1 MAVDRIGDGL
11 ALRSKGDIVSYDGTA
26 NIAINV
32 GTDGQV
38 LQAQSST
45 ASGITWGAL
54 PGGDTQQYIRISGD
68 TNGGTPTSVTI
79 SSIPSTYKHL
89 RLIISANLN
98 SSSQEIFIRFNSDT
112 ASNYAWGETKGTNG
126 TATWNGGSSDSVMY
140 TGGGKLFASFEHS
153 YIIMDLYHYANTN
166 FYKTAF
172 FSSDE
177 SVTNSAGGGGEI
189 NKNVGI
195 WKSTS
200 AVSSITFLV
209 TSDSFDSYS
218 YALYGVND

>member
-45 ASGITWGAL
+45 ASGLTWGAL
-54 PGGDTQQYIRISGD
+54 PTGDTQQYIRISGD
-68 TNGGTPTSVTI
+68 TNAGSPTSVTI

-89 RLIISANLN
+89 RLIISANLY
-98 SSSQEIFIRFNSDT
+98 STSQEIYIRLNSDT
-112 ASNYAWGETKGTNG
+112 ASNYAYGETKATNA
-126 TATWNGGSSDSVMY
+126 TLTWNGASSVNVMY
-140 TGGGKLFASFEHS
+140 TGGGKLFAAFEHS
-153 YIIMDLYHYANTN
+153 YMIMDLYHYANTN
-166 FYKTAF
+166 FYKTAL

-177 SVTNSAGGGGEI
+177 SVANSAGGGGEL

-209 TSDSFDSYS
+209 SSDSFDGYS

>member
-11 ALRSKGDIVSYDGTA
+11 ALRSKGDIVSHDGT
-26 NIAINV
+26 NPIAVNV

-45 ASGITWGAL
+45 ISGLTWGAL
-54 PGGDTQQYIRISGD
+54 PTGDTQQYIRIAGETVS
-68 TNGGTPTSVTI
+68 GTPTSVTI

-89 RLIISANLN
+89 RLIISANMHT
-98 SSSQEIFIRFNSDT
+98 SSLDIVIRINSDT
-112 ASNYAWGETKGTNG
+112 ASNYAWGIVY
-126 TATWNGGSSDSVMY
+126 ANGGTIAQNQSSSSTYMIP
-140 TGGGKLFASFEHS
+140 GGGRLFGSFEYS
-153 YIIMDLYHYANTN
+153 YIIMDLYNYADTN

-172 FSSDE
+172 FSAE
-177 SVTNSAGGGGEI
+177 ENETNSTNSDGFMH
-189 NKNVGI
+189 KNVGI

-209 TSDSFDSYS
+209 FSDSFDGHS